1 MSLVTLTTDFGHGDY
16 ACGIL
21 HGVIWSIAP
30 EARVVDLTHDVP
42 RHNTLAGALVLDRAL
57 PYFPTGTIHV
67 VVVDPG
73 VGTNRRPL
81 AVKIGDQF
89 FVGPDNGLVSVAAR
103 RVEATGNPV
112 EYFHLNRPQFWLK
125 EISSIFH
132 GRDVFAPAAAY
143 LARGIAPDQMGIR
156 IFDPFQLSLPEPE
169 KTREGFLAQIIHVDH
184 FGNLSTNLPGEM
196 IGEESRIIILAG
208 TARIDGVSK
217 TFGDRHPGEL
227 VALIDSAGFLSIGVV
242 NGSARQMLGLGIGDQ
257 ITVIF
262 PENR

>member
-1 MSLVTLTTDFGHGDY
+1 MSLVTLTTDFGHSDY

-30 EARVVDLTHDVP
+30 ETKIVDLTHDVP
-42 RHNTLAGALVLDRAL
+42 RHHTLAGALVLDRAL
-57 PYFPTGTIHV
+57 PYFPAGTIHV

-73 VGTNRRPL
+73 VGTSRRPL
-81 AVKIGDQF
+81 AVKLGNQF
-89 FVGPDNGLVSVAAR
+89 FVGPDNGLVSIAASR
-103 RVEATGNPV
+103 METMEYPV

-125 EISSIFH
+125 EVSPVFH
-132 GRDVFAPAAAY
+132 GRDIFAPVAAH
-143 LARGIAPDQMGIR
+143 LARGVAPEQMGTR
-156 IFDPFQLSLPEPE
+156 IFDPVQLALPEPQ
-169 KTREGFLAQIIHVDH
+169 KTREGFLAHIIHVDH

-196 IGEESRIIILAG
+196 LGEMAGVIILAG
-208 TARIDGVSK
+208 KARIDGISK

-242 NGSARQMLGLGIGDQ
+242 NGSAQQTLGLGVGDQ

-262 PENR
+262 SKN